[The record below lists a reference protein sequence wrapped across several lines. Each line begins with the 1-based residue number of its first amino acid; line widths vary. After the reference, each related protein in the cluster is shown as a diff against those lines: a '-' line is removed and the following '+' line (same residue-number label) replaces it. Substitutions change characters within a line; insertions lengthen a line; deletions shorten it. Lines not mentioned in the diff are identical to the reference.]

1 MQPQE
6 LERRQERAERETWV
20 IAETENG
27 YRIHSP
33 TAGGR
38 PHLVTGIPD
47 APRCTCPDFEHHEND
62 PEWRCKHLLAV
73 SARYGLR
80 DNGVAT
86 SAPVTPIALG
96 VNSVEPSGANTM
108 MLLKRSVSPDGRIDS
123 LSVEFSCPVQE
134 DAIQAVAR
142 QAELLL
148 ELQAEIVEGFLGKN
162 GRPVS
167 TTPRPDHRTTEQTGE
182 PAELLRVGDADGKA
196 RRLPRPRGQPPRG
209 RGAQPAVQDRHGAK

>member
-6 LERRQERAERETWV
+6 LERRQERAERETWL

-33 TAGGR
+33 TSGGR
-38 PHLVTGIPD
+38 PYPVTGISD
-47 APRCTCPDFEHHEND
+47 ALRCTCPDFEHHEDD
-62 PEWRCKHLLAV
+62 PEWRCKHVLAV
-73 SARYGLR
+73 SARYGLG

-86 SAPVTPIALG
+86 SALVRPIALG
-96 VNSVEPSGANTM
+96 SNPAEPSCANTV
-108 MLLKRSVSPDGRIDS
+108 MLLKRSVSPDGLIDS

-134 DAIQAVAR
+134 DASQAVVR

-162 GRPVS
+162 ARPVS
-167 TTPRPDHRTTEQTGE
+167 PTPRPDHRTTEGTGE

-196 RRLPRPRGQPPRG
+196 GRLPRPRGQPPRG
-209 RGAQPAVQDRHGAK
+209 RAAQPAVQDRHGAK